1 MAEDEDGVSD
11 KKTPQNSN
19 NAGPSQENEQNATK
33 PDLGIEEAK
42 YNSNE
47 NGASSPSEAQSS
59 SSKSTGATRKEDN
72 PFSFRHFLKRDLSLP
87 GNSTYENTGARP
99 KVYANTVQHSPTKI
113 DVHAESR
120 REKSRPTD
128 TQAKEKT
135 SDGSNH
141 RISDNTSSSS
151 SVEVPF
157 SVVDNSESKH
167 NFYTDNSDAP
177 FHPKPKVATEPIG
190 MPSLPD
196 FVQDH
201 LIVEQAYL
209 NPNGPLSVDLDNL
222 PDFTINTSFNA
233 GSTSSLGR
241 RNNSSYSNRNSS
253 YSNRNSS
260 YNNRNYDYDVYNMG
274 AASTSNDS
282 GPSRRGIPLDLPVG
296 AEAAGPVPLDLPAHL
311 NLDLT
316 ESVNPA
322 DRRNPSP
329 RRNLS
334 PRRNPSPRS
343 TFPLDL
349 PPNAGAESMRLPDF
363 LPVHP
368 GRTSPEPAHHEA
380 QLQQLQSDVQRL
392 RSELFA
398 ERTRRARAESEAATA
413 LDAIG
418 SLRLELDSTRAALRE
433 ARRSDRMYAAQLDA
447 AAQSLE
453 TGVDGAANRVSE
465 AELTIQRLRSQIRKL
480 KEELAHS
487 QREERA
493 ARALQARVGTD
504 LRRATTVAD
513 TSLRELLAGL
523 EQLKNLSTTLHPT

>member
-19 NAGPSQENEQNATK
+19 NAGPPQENEQNASK

-42 YNSNE
+42 YNSKE
-47 NGASSPSEAQSS
+47 NGESSPTEAQSS
-59 SSKSTGATRKEDN
+59 SSKSTGATRKEEN

-120 REKSRPTD
+120 REKPRPND
-128 TQAKEKT
+128 TQAKEKN

-151 SVEVPF
+151 SVEIPF
-157 SVVDNSESKH
+157 SLVDNSESKH
-167 NFYTDNSDAP
+167 NFYTENSDVP
-177 FHPKPKVATEPIG
+177 FYHRPNLASEPLG

-201 LIVEQAYL
+201 ILVEQAYL
-209 NPNGPLSVDLDNL
+209 NSNGPISVDLDNL
-222 PDFTINTSFNA
+222 PDFTFNTSFNA

-241 RNNSSYSNRNSS
+241 RNYSSSS
-253 YSNRNSS
+253 SLGRRISGR
-260 YNNRNYDYDVYNMG
+260 NRNYDYDAYMG

-282 GPSRRGIPLDLPVG
+282 GPSGRGIPLDLPAG
-296 AEAAGPVPLDLPAHL
+296 AEASGPVPLDLPAHL

-322 DRRNPSP
+322 DRRNTSP
-329 RRNLS
+329 RN
-334 PRRNPSPRS
+334 

-368 GRTSPEPAHHEA
+368 GRTSPEPEHQDE
-380 QLQQLQSDVQRL
+380 QLQQIISELERT

-398 ERTRRARAESEAATA
+398 ERSRRVRAESEAAGARRDA
-413 LDAIG
+413 LAA
-418 SLRLELDSTRAALRE
+418 RAAADAARAE
-433 ARRSDRMYAAQLDA
+433 ADAARADAEAARAARHAARRAERDHVAQLDG

-453 TGVDGAANRVSE
+453 TDIDLAASRVTD
-465 AELTIQRLRSQIRKL
+465 AESTIAKLQNQIKKL
-480 KEELAHS
+480 KEELAAS
-487 QREERA
+487 QEA
-493 ARALQARVGTD
+493 ARLLRARCAGAGSD
-504 LRRATTVAD
+504 LRRATGRAE
-513 TSLRELLAGL
+513 TSLRDLLAGL
-523 EQLKNLSTTLHPT
+523 EQLKSLSTTLHPT